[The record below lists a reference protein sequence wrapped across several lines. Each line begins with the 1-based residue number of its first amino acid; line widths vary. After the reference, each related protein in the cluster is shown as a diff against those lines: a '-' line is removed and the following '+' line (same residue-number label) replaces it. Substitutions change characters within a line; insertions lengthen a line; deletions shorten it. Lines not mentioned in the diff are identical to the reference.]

1 MHKSTD
7 NGEAEQPPVSPED
20 ALSGIKNDLEFT
32 QWYGSIKDELLEAS
46 YEKYQSCLDDLESST
61 CHLDSL
67 LQDTSQTLELLSS
80 LSKSFEAV
88 EDRTSAFQKQCE
100 GLLSARN
107 KSSKLA
113 DGILENLAHYDYIDP
128 ISRRLNAPGASNSVR
143 SKDFSAMLR
152 RLDECLDYMHAHPE
166 HKEAEVYR
174 ARYRL
179 LLTRA
184 LTLIRGQ
191 FVSTVRDISA
201 GVAKRIADRQLND
214 TTMSALLYAKFR
226 VGAPEMKDMGLEIQK
241 RAVPP
246 LDPEQGAE
254 AEYQNLLNELH
265 VNFATSRAR
274 LVVPLVRKRLNDI
287 ANAPSTSKDL
297 VAFARTSISY
307 VRGICLDEFE
317 LWGEWF
323 HGQYGLY
330 DFLEAICEPL
340 YDHLRP
346 RIIHDNKLVRL
357 CQLCTLLQTRYL
369 NEPDEDGEYVAD
381 PNQLDFSVLIQPAL
395 QDAQTRLVF
404 LAQAI
409 LRDEI
414 ERFKPRP
421 EDLDY
426 PAKNKQA
433 SVSAQNKSSPAVSG
447 RKASF
452 IEPKMPMVVD
462 EDPDSP
468 AEKDAQWDFTSQA
481 LFEGWYPTLK
491 KAIWLLSR
499 IYRLVNSKVFDDLA
513 HQIVHQT
520 TVSIQQAGAEISSK
534 KSKPDGLLFLV
545 KHLLVL
551 KQQIVAFDIEF
562 VSPDVSFD
570 FSGVTNT
577 FWELRERGGLFNT
590 RTWMQLVGGGLL
602 PQVVEN
608 MLDAKVELDGTLRTV
623 INDFTNTFAA
633 KMTSQLPSVP
643 SKTITPALSQ
653 QIQKGVVA
661 TRRSIEEELP
671 NLRRLL
677 DDYLEDKRT
686 KETLVGAVQDSVIQ
700 LYEDFFE
707 AYAAAEAGKDKPG
720 RKISGKSV
728 AVGELWDVET
738 FGDWTDTIFRPKI
751 EIYGS
756 GNDNESQDD
765 ESEGKGG
772 DYRSDSDDDD
782 DDSA

>member
-1 MHKSTD
+1 MHKPTNSSEGT
-7 NGEAEQPPVSPED
+7 EEPSLLAED
-20 ALSGIKNDLEFT
+20 ALGGIRNDLEFT
-32 QWYGSIKDELLEAS
+32 QWYGDVKDELLEAS

-67 LQDTSQTLELLSS
+67 LQDTSQTLEILSS
-80 LSKSFEAV
+80 LSQSFESV
-88 EDRTSAFQKQCE
+88 ENRTAAFQKQCE
-100 GLLSARN
+100 GLLSVQN

-113 DGILENLAHYDYIDP
+113 DDIHENLIPYDYLDP

-143 SKDFSAMLR
+143 SKDFSDMLR

-166 HKEAEVYR
+166 HREAEVYR

-191 FVSTVRDISA
+191 FVSTVREISS
-201 GVAKRIADRQLND
+201 GVTKRIADRQLND

-226 VGAPEMKDMGLEIQK
+226 VGAPEMKDIGLEIQK

-254 AEYQNLLNELH
+254 AEYQSLLNELH
-265 VNFATSRAR
+265 VNFATSRAK

-330 DFLEAICEPL
+330 DCLEAICEPL

-357 CQLCTLLQTRYL
+357 CQLCILLQTRYL
-369 NEPDEDGEYVAD
+369 NDPDEDGEYVAD
-381 PNQLDFSVLIQPAL
+381 PNQLDFAVLIQPAL

-404 LAQAI
+404 LAQTI

-433 SVSAQNKSSPAVSG
+433 LQNNVSPAVSG
-447 RKASF
+447 SKSSF
-452 IEPKMPMVVD
+452 IEPKVPTAVD
-462 EDPDSP
+462 EDPDSL
-468 AEKDAQWDFTSQA
+468 ADKDSQWDFTSQSM
-481 LFEGWYPTLK
+481 FEGWYPTLK

-520 TVSIQQAGAEISSK
+520 TLSIQQAGSEISSK

-577 FWELRERGGLFNT
+577 FWELQERGGLFNT

-623 INDFTNTFAA
+623 INDFTNTFAT
-633 KMTSQLPSVP
+633 KMTSTLPSVAN
-643 SKTITPALSQ
+643 KTITPALSQ
-653 QIQKGVVA
+653 QIQKGA
-661 TRRSIEEELP
+661 LAMRRMIEEEIP
-671 NLRRLL
+671 NLRHLL

-686 KETLVGAVQDSVIQ
+686 KETLVSAVQDNVIQ
-700 LYEDFFE
+700 LYEEFLE
-707 AYAAAEAGKDKPG
+707 AYAIAEAGKDKLS
-720 RKISGKSV
+720 RKSSAKSV
-728 AVGELWDVET
+728 AVGELWDIEK
-738 FGDWTDTIFRPKI
+738 FGEWTDTVFRPKI
-751 EIYGS
+751 EVYGS
-756 GNDNESQDD
+756 DNDNDSQDD
-765 ESEGKGG
+765 ESEGNNE
-772 DYRSDSDDDD
+772 DCRSDSDDNDD
-782 DDSA
+782 HSS